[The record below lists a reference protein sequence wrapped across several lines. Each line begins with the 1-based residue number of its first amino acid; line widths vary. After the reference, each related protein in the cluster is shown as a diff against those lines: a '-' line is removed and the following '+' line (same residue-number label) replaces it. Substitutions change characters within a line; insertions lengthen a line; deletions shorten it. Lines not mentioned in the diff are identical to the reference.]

1 MVLVIDN
8 YDSFTYNL
16 VQYMGELGADVQVC
30 RNDEKSVRE
39 LMALSP
45 EKIVISPGPGTPRDA
60 GISIDLIQAVKGSVP
75 LLGVCLGHQAIGE
88 ALGGHVV
95 RANEVMHGKTSLVF
109 HDDTGIFHGIENPFL
124 ATRYHSLIVE
134 RETLPAMLKVRAWT
148 EDGVIMGIDCHELK
162 LYGVQFHPESIMTY
176 EGKSIIRNFLELP
189 STI

>member
-148 EDGVIMGIDCHELK
+148 EDGVIMGMDCHELK